1 MYDLTIPV
9 SGLALVFYLIAFFH
23 ALVGLGA
30 GSYMGSARF
39 VPHTMQKILGSVMV
53 VTVVL
58 LGKNSLTSTCK
69 KNIKE
74 HCLYD

>member
-9 SGLALVFYLIAFFH
+9 SVLALVFYLIAFFH

-39 VPHTMQKILGSVMV
+39 VPHTMQKILGSVLL
-53 VTVVL
+53 VTFVL
-58 LGKNSLTSTCK
+58 LGKKSSTTTCK

-74 HCLYD
+74 HC